1 MYAAVV
7 TAFGRPPRYQSFPDP
22 VPAAGEVL
30 VKVLAAGLHPRVRSG
45 AAGTHYTSDDTLPL
59 VPGFDGVGRTPDGTR
74 VFFGGLKAPNG
85 SMADYVAVPA
95 KTLVELPDGVD
106 DVTVAGAMNPAMSA
120 WLALTHRARIQPG
133 ESVLVLGATGNAGQM
148 AVQLA
153 RLLGATA
160 ITAAGR
166 DPQALAKLPGLG
178 ADHTVS
184 LDADDDTVARRLG
197 EAAANV
203 DVVVDY
209 LWGHPTEVALA
220 AITAAR
226 ADAAHR
232 LRWVHV
238 GAMAGPDITLP
249 GATLRKTD
257 VDFRGSGQGSV
268 SPADMRT
275 AHQELADRLPTAGLT
290 IDTVTM
296 PLHDAETA
304 WDTNTP
310 TGTRIVLVP

>member
-1 MYAAVV
+1 
-7 TAFGRPPRYQSFPDP
+7 
-22 VPAAGEVL
+22 
-30 VKVLAAGLHPRVRSG
+30 
-45 AAGTHYTSDDTLPL
+45 
-59 VPGFDGVGRTPDGTR
+59 
-74 VFFGGLKAPNG
+74 
-85 SMADYVAVPA
+85 MAEYVAVPA
-95 KTLVELPDGVD
+95 GALVELPDGVD

-120 WLALTHRARIQPG
+120 WLALTHRAHLQPG

-153 RLLGATA
+153 RLLGAGTV
-160 ITAAGR
+160 TAAGR
-166 DPQALAKLPGLG
+166 DPRALAELPGLG

-184 LDADDDTVARRLG
+184 LDADDAAVARRLA
-197 EAAANV
+197 EAAADV

-220 AITAAR
+220 AIASAR

-238 GAMAGPDITLP
+238 GAMAGAGITLP

-268 SPADMRT
+268 SPADMHT

-290 IDTVTM
+290 IDTLTM
-296 PLHDAETA
+296 PLHDVETA
-304 WDTNTP
+304 WSTATP